1 MIEMHCLVAVR
12 ARVSQPLLDRV
23 DGGEVAPV
31 SSLVEMFVTLLAIL
45 LLHPGVAVLVLLQAR
60 LTSEALATGLA
71 LPRAG
76 DPLVYAPNVRLQRV
90 CFLKLLVAGR
100 ALQPG
105 RNVVSGDELTDLG

>member
-1 MIEMHCLVAVR
+1 M
-12 ARVSQPLLDRV
+12 SQPLLDRV

-71 LPRAG
+71 LPWAG